1 MEQKSMTAL
10 VSAFSRAYHSMNNV
24 VKIFDDTAAE
34 KLFSNE
40 EYRCISEAMSSGI
53 GFFNPGFAGDSA
65 AALRWIVDNQ
75 LSPAALGR
83 AAFAE
88 KSLERAAL
96 IGAKQYLIFG
106 AGYDTFAYRQPAW
119 GRGLEIFELDHPATA
134 ADKRARLKSG
144 GLSAPGNVHFI
155 GIDFTLPAWPEQL
168 LRCPAFDRSRISCG
182 SILGVAYYL
191 PRTAFKS
198 MIAAISGVIPKGSS
212 LILDYPDENSFT
224 EQAGERAKK
233 QAMLAAAAGEQM
245 LSGYS
250 YSDMEKLLSL
260 CDLLIYEHLTP
271 REMTAEYMCAYNA
284 ANPPHRIEAFDNTN
298 YCLAVKQ

>member
-1 MEQKSMTAL
+1 
-10 VSAFSRAYHSMNNV
+10 
-24 VKIFDDTAAE
+24 
-34 KLFSNE
+34 
-40 EYRCISEAMSSGI
+40 
-53 GFFNPGFAGDSA
+53 
-65 AALRWIVDNQ
+65 
-75 LSPAALGR
+75 
-83 AAFAE
+83 
-88 KSLERAAL
+88 
-96 IGAKQYLIFG
+96 
-106 AGYDTFAYRQPAW
+106 
-119 GRGLEIFELDHPATA
+119 
-134 ADKRARLKSG
+134 
-144 GLSAPGNVHFI
+144 
-155 GIDFTLPAWPEQL
+155 
-168 LRCPAFDRSRISCG
+168 
-182 SILGVAYYL
+182 
-191 PRTAFKS
+191 